1 MRIDESRDDYPDH
14 YHRSKSYRMERG
26 RLIGTLRTRWLADI
40 NRQPHGNRAYPLIAW
55 SIPHGMG

>member
-1 MRIDESRDDYPDH
+1 
-14 YHRSKSYRMERG
+14 MERG